1 MRSGCPS
8 GKKRGRAA
16 AGRDPEDHRAFGPD
30 GVIFITWDEG
40 SDPPYRP
47 AHILT
52 AILGPQ
58 VRPGAIDRKRHDH
71 YGLERTLAT
80 GLGLAPLAHAR
91 TATPIATIWD

>member
-1 MRSGCPS
+1 M
-8 GKKRGRAA
+8 
-16 AGRDPEDHRAFGPD
+16 FGSD

-58 VRPGAIDRKRHDH
+58 VRAGAIDRKRHDH

-91 TATPIATIWD
+91 AATPITTIWH